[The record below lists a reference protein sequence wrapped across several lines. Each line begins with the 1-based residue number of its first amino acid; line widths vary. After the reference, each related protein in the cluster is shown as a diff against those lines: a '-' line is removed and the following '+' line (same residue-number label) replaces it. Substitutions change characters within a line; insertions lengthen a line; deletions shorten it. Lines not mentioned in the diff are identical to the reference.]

1 MAVSLRTRGDVSIL
15 ELQGEFTLDQG
26 GLARA
31 LDLRGQ
37 KLSNLGQALGRLL
50 DQGSRKIVLDLAGMS
65 FLDSAGIGELIAW
78 KKRAVERGGDIRL
91 LHPVGRV
98 RDLLEMLSLTRI
110 LRVFDDEA
118 AAVAS
123 FDRQEPGA

>member
-1 MAVSLRTRGDVSIL
+1 MPIAFRTRGDVSIL

-26 GLARA
+26 GLAQA

-50 DQGSRKIVLDLAGMS
+50 DQGSRKIVLDLAGVS

-78 KKRAVERGGDIRL
+78 KKRTVERGGDIRL

-98 RDLLEMLSLTRI
+98 RDLLDMLSLTKI

-123 FDRQEPGA
+123 FDR